1 MRFKTQLTTKLLE
14 SNLSGEEINLLPAS
28 YQKLGEVCLIHL
40 NKKLEGH
47 AALIG
52 KTILDLFPYFAA
64 VCVQKGITEQERK
77 PNVEVISGKMP
88 KEVIITENNCKLKL
102 NPKEI
107 MYSHGNHAEK
117 KRITSLVK
125 ENEVVVDMFAGI
137 GYFSIPIAKTH
148 PHAKI
153 ISIEINPKAFK
164 YLKENVRI
172 NYLSNVFPILGDC
185 EKIIL
190 KNTNFPKA
198 NRILMGLIPSCKKY
212 IPAAMRIAQRGT
224 VLHYHGLARECKEAE
239 LFKDFS
245 DYKVKLLQVKVI
257 KSYKPHVNHACLD
270 VLVV

>member
-1 MRFKTQLTTKLLE
+1 MRFKTHLTARLLE

-40 NKKLEGH
+40 NKALEKH
-47 AALIG
+47 KALIG
-52 KTILDLFPYFAA
+52 KTILELFPYFTA
-64 VCVQKGITEQERK
+64 VSVQKGITEQKRK
-77 PNVEVISGKMP
+77 PDVEVIAGKMP
-88 KEVIITENNCKLKL
+88 KEVIVTENNCKLKL

-117 KRITSLVK
+117 KRIISLVK

-148 PHAKI
+148 PRAKI
-153 ISIEINPKAFK
+153 ISIEINPDAFK
-164 YLKENVRI
+164 YLKENVRL

-185 EKIIL
+185 EKVL
-190 KNTNFPKA
+190 QNKTFPKA

-212 IPAAMRIAQRGT
+212 IPAAMRIAQKGT
-224 VLHYHGLARECKEAE
+224 VVHYHGLAKEGKEAE

-245 DYKVKLLQVKVI
+245 NYKVKLLQVKVI

-270 VLVV
+270 ILVV